1 MAFDKINVPTQGEKI
16 TANSDNSL
24 NVPDRPII
32 PFIEGDGI
40 GIDVTPPMRAVVDAA
55 VKRAYR
61 GERQIQWMEV
71 FAGEKAVATYGDNE
85 WLPQETIDA
94 LNEYIVSIKG
104 PLTTPI
110 GGGMRSL
117 NVAIRQKMDLY
128 ACVRPIRYFP
138 GTATPVRDSNH
149 TDMVIFR
156 ENTEDIYAGIEWEA
170 GSADVQKVMDF
181 LLNEMDVKNV
191 RFENDCGLGVK
202 PVSREGSTRLI
213 RQAIQYA
220 IDNDKPSVTLVHKG
234 NIMKFT
240 EGAFRNYG
248 YELAKNEFGAEEID
262 GGPWCN
268 LKNPKTGNNILIKDC
283 IADNFLQQIL
293 LNPEEFSIIA
303 TLNLNGDY
311 VSDALAAQVGG
322 IGIAPGANIA
332 DSVAVFEATH
342 GTAPKYAGKDRVNP
356 GSLIL
361 SAEMM
366 LRYMGWT
373 AAADAVLEG
382 VAGAIADGQVTY
394 DLARA
399 RASITKGNRL
409 KAGER
414 DVKKIAEEVAR
425 LIPGAKLVSC
435 SGFGESVI
443 NHMK

>member
-16 TANSDNSL
+16 TVNTDNSL
-24 NVPDRPII
+24 NVPDQPII

-40 GIDVTPPMRAVVDAA
+40 GIDVTPPMRAVIDTA
-55 VKRAYR
+55 VKRAY
-61 GERQIQWMEV
+61 GAQRQIHWMEV
-71 FAGEKAVATYGDNE
+71 YAGEKAVATYGDNE

-104 PLTTPI
+104 PLTTPV
-110 GGGMRSL
+110 GEGMRSL

-170 GSADVQKVMDF
+170 GSPDVQKVMDF
-181 LLNEMDVKNV
+181 LLKEMDVKNV
-191 RFENDCGLGVK
+191 RFTNECGLGVK

-240 EGAFRNYG
+240 EGAFRTYG

-262 GGPWCN
+262 DGPWCN

-311 VSDALAAQVGG
+311 ISDALAAQVGG

-332 DSVAVFEATH
+332 NSVAVFEATH

-373 AAADAVLEG
+373 AAADTVLGG
-382 VAGAIADGQVTY
+382 VAGAISNGQVTY

-409 KAGER
+409 SPGER

-435 SGFGESVI
+435 SGFGEAVI

>member
-1 MAFDKINVPTQGEKI
+1 MAFDKITVPAEGEKI
-16 TANSDNSL
+16 TANVDNSL
-24 NVPDRPII
+24 NVPSQPVI
-32 PFIEGDGI
+32 PYIEGDGI
-40 GIDVTPPMRAVVDAA
+40 GVDVTPPMRAVVDAA
-55 VKRAYR
+55 VKRAYG
-61 GERQIQWMEV
+61 GERKIHWMEV
-71 FAGEKAVATYGDNE
+71 YAGEKAVATYGENE

-94 LNEYIVSIKG
+94 LNDYVVSIKG

-170 GSADVQKVMDF
+170 GSEDVQKVMDF
-181 LLNEMDVKNV
+181 LLNEMGVKNV

-220 IDNDKPSVTLVHKG
+220 INNDKPSVTLVHKG

-248 YELAKNEFGAEEID
+248 YELAQKEFGAVEID

-268 LKNPKTGNNILIKDC
+268 LKNPKTGHNILIKDC

-382 VAGAIADGQVTY
+382 VAGAIASGQVTY

-409 KAGER
+409 KNGER

-435 SGFGESVI
+435 SGFGEAVI
-443 NHMK
+443 DHMM

>member
-1 MAFDKINVPTQGEKI
+1 MAFDKINVPAQGEKI
-16 TANSDNSL
+16 TANADHSL
-24 NVPDRPII
+24 NVPDQPII

-71 FAGEKAVATYGDNE
+71 YAGEKAVATYGENE

-181 LLNEMDVKNV
+181 LLKEMNVKNI
-191 RFENDCGLGVK
+191 RFENECGLGVK

-220 IDNDKPSVTLVHKG
+220 IDNDRSSVTLVHKG

-240 EGAFRNYG
+240 EGAFRTYG
-248 YELAKNEFGAEEID
+248 YELAKKEFGAEEID

-268 LKNPKTGNNILIKDC
+268 LVNPKTGKNILIKDC

-293 LNPEEFSIIA
+293 LNPEEFSVIA

-311 VSDALAAQVGG
+311 ISDALAAQVGG

-409 KAGER
+409 KNGER